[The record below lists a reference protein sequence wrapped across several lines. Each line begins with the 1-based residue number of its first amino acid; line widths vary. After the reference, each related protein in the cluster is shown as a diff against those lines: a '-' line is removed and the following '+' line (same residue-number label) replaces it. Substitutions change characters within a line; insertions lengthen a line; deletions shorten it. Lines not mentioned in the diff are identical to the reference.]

1 MARKQIKVPDRILF
15 GWFMLASLIIFFT
28 PEKWTNKLQSSFAR
42 VLRQPLSVGRKAALS
57 RWIQTPSSE
66 LVSRS
71 RYNLLRND
79 LANLKEWLSLERQ
92 KVETLSGLRERSVWK
107 GVDFMICD
115 VITASVSA
123 SQSKLVINRG
133 KNDGLAEGQFALG
146 NRSIIGTICKVDSRT
161 AQVRLITDP
170 ASRIAVK
177 IAESSDLS
185 GYHEVVSQ
193 SSVGTIME
201 GNGNNSAKVRLLPTK
216 HKVKLGNVVYA
227 EKKPG
232 FLDTPMI
239 VGTVAQYSRDNENPL
254 LWDILV
260 EPACDI
266 ETLHEVVVIIMNPQ
280 K

>member
-1 MARKQIKVPDRILF
+1 
-15 GWFMLASLIIFFT
+15 MLASLIIFFT